1 MKSAKTN
8 FKAFEGKDG
17 ENLSLWFIEFCCG
30 KELGRKRTAIKEHT
44 KYSPEFKHCGI
55 LVCL

>member
-17 ENLSLWFIEFCCG
+17 ERTLSLWFIEPCCG
-30 KELGRKRTAIKEHT
+30 NELSRKRTTVQEHT
-44 KYSPEFKHCGI
+44 RYSLEFKH
-55 LVCL
+55 